1 MAANAT
7 MPANPVILQAFS
19 GEIMSLVPCR
29 ACGHTVDTSA
39 EACPGCGATN
49 PGKKMSR
56 QRRDLIIMLVEIVL
70 GVTLLVAG
78 GAAAWSVIGPII
90 KTQQTRPVH
99 G

>member
-1 MAANAT
+1 
-7 MPANPVILQAFS
+7 
-19 GEIMSLVPCR
+19 MSLVPCR